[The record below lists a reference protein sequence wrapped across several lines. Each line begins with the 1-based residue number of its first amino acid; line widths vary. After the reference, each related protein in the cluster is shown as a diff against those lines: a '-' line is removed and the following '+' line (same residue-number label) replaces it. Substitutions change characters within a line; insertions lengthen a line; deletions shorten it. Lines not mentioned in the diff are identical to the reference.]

1 MLRQTTQQ
9 LITALY
15 PRLSHEDELSGES
28 NSISNQDGICQGYF
42 LPHIKICRTRQK
54 TIAKLGGLCYN
65 NKNILILDRGEGLM
79 AKNKLVTPVVKWVG
93 GKRQLL
99 EEITQRLPKR
109 VTTYCEPFLGGGAV
123 LFSLQ
128 PKNAIV
134 NDLNADLM
142 LVYEVI
148 RDNVELLIAS
158 LEKHENTSEY
168 FYSIRDLDRD
178 KDAYR
183 EMSAID
189 RASRIIYLNK
199 TCYNGLFR
207 VNSSGEFNS
216 PFGYYKNPNIV
227 NASVLR
233 AVSKYLTANH
243 VQLFH
248 MDFEEVLRQVPRGA
262 FVYLDPPYDPVSD
275 TASFTGYNRGG
286 FGREEQER
294 LKHCCDGLTARGVRF
309 LLSNSSTLF
318 IQNLY
323 AGYTVETVH
332 AKRAVNS
339 DASKR
344 GAVEEVLIRNY
355 GT

>member
-1 MLRQTTQQ
+1 
-9 LITALY
+9 
-15 PRLSHEDELSGES
+15 
-28 NSISNQDGICQGYF
+28 
-42 LPHIKICRTRQK
+42 
-54 TIAKLGGLCYN
+54 
-65 NKNILILDRGEGLM
+65 M
-79 AKNKLVTPVVKWVG
+79 AKNKLAAPVVKWVG

-148 RDNVELLIAS
+148 RDNVELLIAA
-158 LEKHENTSEY
+158 LEKHENTAEY
-168 FYSIRDLDRD
+168 FYNLRDLDRD

-183 EMSAID
+183 EMSVVD

-216 PFGYYKNPNIV
+216 PFGHYKNPNIV
-227 NASVLR
+227 NAPVLR
-233 AVSKYLTANH
+233 AVSRYLTANNIQFFH
-243 VQLFH
+243 V
-248 MDFEEVLRQVPRGA
+248 DFEEVLRQVPRGA

-275 TASFTGYNRGG
+275 TASFTGYNQGG

-294 LKHCCDGLTARGVRF
+294 LKCCCDELTARGVRF
-309 LLSNSSTLF
+309 LLSNSATIF

-323 AGYTVETVH
+323 TGYTVEIVH
-332 AKRAVNS
+332 AKRAINS

-355 GT
+355 GTE